1 MTLIRKGA
9 GKLVYALGQLLS
21 FIFNVLIGIAEFIV
35 NIVVGIARGFA
46 ALISMGGC
54 LLIFFLFNPL
64 ILFNPVTI
72 MFVLFVLIFPILGTK
87 FISFLKYW
95 KYIITEYLFD
105 LGNYLMDGKGEHKS
119 FSEYGHKYQSMEEER
134 IRKEREKRQQQQ
146 QKEWESR
153 FSQWQNQQQQ
163 QQQRGHYSGQYQ
175 QGQYGQGQFGGSQFA
190 NPMTEFKS
198 KYKASCDLLG
208 LPYDTDKYEVKLAY
222 RKKAKENH
230 PDINKA
236 ADATQKFQ
244 KINEAYEFLSD
255 DNIERY
261 KQMKG

>member
-1 MTLIRKGA
+1 MTLIKKGV
-9 GKLVYALGQLLS
+9 GKVVYALGQLLS
-21 FIFNVLIGIAEFIV
+21 FVFNLFIGIAEFAV
-35 NIVVGIARGFA
+35 NLVIGIARGLA

-54 LLIFFLFNPL
+54 LLLFFLFNPL
-64 ILFNPVTI
+64 VLFNPITI
-72 MFVLFVLIFPILGTK
+72 LVILFFLIFPILGTK

-95 KYIITEYLFD
+95 RYIITEYLFD
-105 LGNYLMDGKGEHKS
+105 LGNYLMDGKGTHKS

-146 QKEWESR
+146 QKEWEER
-153 FSQWQNQQQQ
+153 FSQWQNY
-163 QQQRGHYSGQYQ
+163 QQQRGNYGGQYQ
-175 QGQYGQGQFGGSQFA
+175 QGQYQGAQYA

-198 KYKASCDLLG
+198 KYNKSCDLLG
-208 LPYDTDKYEVKLAY
+208 LPYDTDKYQVKLAY

-230 PDINKA
+230 PDLNKSP
-236 ADATQKFQ
+236 DATQKFQ

-255 DNIERY
+255 ENIERY

>member
-9 GKLVYALGQLLS
+9 GRVVYATGQLLA
-21 FIFNVLIGIAEFIV
+21 FVFNVFIGIAEFAV
-35 NIVVGIARGFA
+35 NLVVGIARGLA

-54 LLIFFLFNPL
+54 LLLFFLFNPF
-64 ILFNPVTI
+64 ILFNPITI
-72 MFVLFVLIFPILGTK
+72 FAILFFLIFPILGTK

-95 KYIITEYLFD
+95 RYIITEYLFD
-105 LGNYLMDGKGEHKS
+105 LGNYLMDGKGAYMS

-134 IRKEREKRQQQQ
+134 IRKEREERQAQQQR
-146 QKEWESR
+146 EWEER
-153 FSQWQNQQQQ
+153 FRQWQNYQQ
-163 QQQRGHYSGQYQ
+163 QQQRGYYDGQYQ
-175 QGQYGQGQFGGSQFA
+175 QGRQYGGTQYA

-198 KYKASCDLLG
+198 KYKTSCDLLG
-208 LPYDTDKYEVKLAY
+208 VPYDTDKYQVKLAY
-222 RKKAKENH
+222 RKKAKEYH
-230 PDINKA
+230 PDLNKA
-236 ADATQKFQ
+236 PDATQKFQ

>member
-9 GKLVYALGQLLS
+9 GKLVYGLGQVLS
-21 FIFNVLIGIAEFIV
+21 LIFNIFIGIAEFAV
-35 NIVVGIARGFA
+35 NLVIGIARGFA

-54 LLIFFLFNPL
+54 LLIFLLFNPF
-64 ILFNPVTI
+64 ILFNPMTI
-72 MFVLFVLIFPILGTK
+72 AIILFFLIFPILGTK

-95 KYIITEYLFD
+95 RYIITEYLFD
-105 LGNYLMDGKGEHKS
+105 LGNYLMDGKGAHKS

-134 IRKEREKRQQQQ
+134 IRKERERRQAEQQRM
-146 QKEWESR
+146 WEER
-153 FSQWQNQQQQ
+153 FRQYQGQ
-163 QQQRGHYSGQYQ
+163 QQQRGYYSGQYS
-175 QGQYGQGQFGGSQFA
+175 QGSQYGGSQFA

-198 KYKASCDLLG
+198 KYKTSCDLLG
-208 LPYDTDKYEVKLAY
+208 LPYDTDKYQVKLAY

-236 ADATQKFQ
+236 ADATERFQ
-244 KINEAYEFLSD
+244 KINQAYEFLSD